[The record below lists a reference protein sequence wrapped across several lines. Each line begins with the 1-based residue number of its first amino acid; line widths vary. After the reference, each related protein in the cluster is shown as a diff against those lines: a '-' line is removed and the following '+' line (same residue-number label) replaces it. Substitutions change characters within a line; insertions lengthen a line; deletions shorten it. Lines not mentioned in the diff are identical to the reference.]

1 MFSSHLHKSQNIEVL
16 GVLLDIRENY
26 IFTKLGIGILL
37 YSKLVELY
45 IRINNLKMNYSY
57 YFGSFFEKM
66 LFYFIEPCRKIKQYS
81 VLEVVKYIYY
91 LNNVLQYILK
101 TIMFIQRL

>member
-26 IFTKLGIGILL
+26 IFTKLEIEILL

-45 IRINNLKMNYSY
+45 TRINNLK
-57 YFGSFFEKM
+57 
-66 LFYFIEPCRKIKQYS
+66 
-81 VLEVVKYIYY
+81 
-91 LNNVLQYILK
+91 
-101 TIMFIQRL
+101 